1 MDKLFESVRSV
12 CSPQIWSRAVQLAR
26 GGTIDGRMTGEGEME
41 LRIVTPGGMASPTV
55 VLAPEADYWS
65 CECDSAE
72 EVCIHVAA
80 AVIAVRRSLKESGQI
95 EGLKGPAAT
104 IAYRLSRMEGALHLQ
119 RFTSREGELRPLETR
134 VTSLKKRDASG
145 DVAVSQADIAVD
157 LALGSALGGEIPQ
170 ALMPRLL
177 AALAECPDLQL
188 DGQPVTVGEPGPMF
202 HVCVEDHGE
211 GFRLF
216 AEQDTELQEVFSNG
230 AVLREDVL
238 RPVGECDLSSRDI
251 EELRKGRT
259 FDFGQTADLV
269 GRVIPA
275 LRERITVEVRSRV
288 LPSASP
294 QQPRLAFSVHHDGEC
309 LEILPTLVYG
319 DPPSARVDG
328 GRLHYLRGP
337 LPLRDEKQERL
348 LVEELG
354 RALELELGKPRRFA
368 GVQAVEM
375 AERVRSCADA
385 VVQGDGLENCFVAAP
400 LQARLSVRGDDFE
413 LDFISHADGVTRRA
427 EPQAVLRAWQN
438 GERLAPLL
446 EGGWAPLPQTILE
459 RCGQLMADLLSARE
473 QAGAL
478 SACSAA
484 DLARLCEAMEHPPP
498 PGFERLR
505 LIAESFASIPPADL
519 PADLE
524 ATLRGYQIQG
534 VNWLSFLSGADLGA
548 LLADDMGLGK
558 TIQALCAVGSPCLV
572 VAPASVLFNWSRE
585 IERFRPALG
594 QNLYHGP
601 ARALDP
607 QADITL
613 TTYAVLR
620 LDEAILTA
628 RQWDTVILD
637 EAQNIKNADS
647 QVAGAAFA
655 LQARFRIALTG
666 TPVENRLDELW
677 SQFHF
682 LNRGLLGGR
691 RQFQD
696 RYARPIADGDSDA
709 ARTLRERIGPF
720 VLRRL
725 KREVAAELPPRTE
738 VVLRC
743 TLDARERAL
752 YDAIHAAT
760 RKEVVEKLQ
769 AGGSVLAALEALL
782 RLRQA
787 CCHPALIPGQTAESS
802 SKLELLLDTLD
813 KVLAGGHKA
822 LVFSQW
828 TSLLDLIEP
837 LVRAEKMA
845 FTRLDGSTRNRDQV
859 VDSFQD
865 DSGPPI
871 MLVSLKA
878 GGTGLNLTAA
888 DTVFLLDPWWNPAV
902 EEQAAH
908 RTHRIGQHRPVL
920 VQRLIA
926 EDTVEQ
932 RILALQESK
941 RDLARIAVDE
951 GQKAAG
957 LTREDLLALL
967 S

>member
-1 MDKLFESVRSV
+1 MDTLFEIIRKQ
-12 CSPQIWSRAVQLAR
+12 CSPQVWSRAVQLAR
-26 GGTIDGRMTGEGEME
+26 GGTIDGRTTADGELL
-41 LRIVTPGGMASPTV
+41 LRIVTPGGMASPPV
-55 VLAPEADYWS
+55 LLAPESDYWS
-65 CECDSAE
+65 CECYSAE
-72 EVCIHVAA
+72 DVCIHVAA
-80 AVIAVRRSLKESGQI
+80 AVIAARQSLKQNGQI
-95 EGLKGPAAT
+95 EGVKGPAAT
-104 IAYRLSRMEGALHLQ
+104 IAYRLWRREGAIHLH
-119 RFTSREGELRPLETR
+119 RYVSRQGELTPLESR
-134 VTSLKKRDASG
+134 VTALKRRDAGG
-145 DVAVSQADIAVD
+145 DVAVSQADVAVEM
-157 LALGSALGGEIPQ
+157 ALGSAHGGEIPR
-170 ALMPRLL
+170 ALMPRVME
-177 AALAECPDLQL
+177 ALADCSDLML
-188 DGQPVTVGEPGPMF
+188 DNAPVTIGEPGPMF
-202 HVCVEDHGE
+202 HLCLEDCGE
-211 GFRLF
+211 GFRLY
-216 AEQDTELQEVFSNG
+216 AEQDTDLEELFSNG
-230 AVLREDVL
+230 AVLREGML
-238 RPVGECDLSSRDI
+238 RPVGDCDLSSRDI
-251 EELRKGRT
+251 EELRKGRR

-269 GRVIPA
+269 GRVLPA
-275 LRERITVEVRSRV
+275 LQERIPVEVRSRV
-288 LPSASP
+288 LPSAVE

-328 GRLHYLRGP
+328 GRLHYLGGP
-337 LPLRDEKQERL
+337 LPLRDEKQERH
-348 LVEELG
+348 LVGELARSLHLELG
-354 RALELELGKPRRFA
+354 RPRRFA

-375 AERVRSCADA
+375 AERVRGCVNAFI
-385 VVQGDGLENCFVAAP
+385 QGEGLQKCFVAAP
-400 LQARLSVRGDDFE
+400 LQANLALRGDDFQ
-413 LDFISHADGVTRRA
+413 LDFVSPGEGTVRRA
-427 EPQAVLRAWQN
+427 EPQAVLRAW
-438 GERLAPLL
+438 ERGDRFAPLL
-446 EGGWAPLPQTILE
+446 EGGWAPLPESVLE
-459 RCGQLMADLLSARE
+459 RCGQLMVDLLSARE
-473 QAGAL
+473 QVGAL
-478 SACSAA
+478 PACAAA
-484 DLARLCEAMEHPPP
+484 DLARLCEAMEHPAP

-505 LIAESFASIPPADL
+505 LIAESFSSIPQAELPDDL
-519 PADLE
+519 TAN
-524 ATLRGYQIQG
+524 LRGYQIQG
-534 VNWLSFLSGADLGA
+534 VNWLSFLSSADMGA

-558 TIQALCAVGSPCLV
+558 TLQALCATGIPSLV

-585 IERFRPALG
+585 IERFRPALR
-594 QNLYHGP
+594 QCLYHGP
-601 ARALDP
+601 TRALDP

-620 LDEAILTA
+620 LDEPVLSAQ
-628 RQWDTVILD
+628 QWDTVILD
-637 EAQNIKNADS
+637 EAQNIKNAQS
-647 QVAGAAFA
+647 QVANAAFA
-655 LQARFRIALTG
+655 LRARFRIALTG

-691 RQFQD
+691 GRFLD
-696 RYARPIADGDSDA
+696 RYAHPIADGDGEA
-709 ARTLRERIGPF
+709 ARRLRERVGPF

-738 VVLRC
+738 VVLHC
-743 TLDARERAL
+743 TLDNREREI

-760 RKEVVEKLQ
+760 RKEVLERLG
-769 AGGSVLAALEALL
+769 AGGSLLAALEALL

-787 CCHPALIPGQTAESS
+787 CCHPALLPGQAAESS

-828 TSLLDLIEP
+828 TRLLDLIEP
-837 LVRAEKMA
+837 PLQAAGMA

-859 VDSFQD
+859 VDAFQD
-865 DSGPPI
+865 LSGPPI

-902 EEQAAH
+902 EEQAAD

-920 VQRLIA
+920 VQRLIT

-967 S
+967 A

>member
-1 MDKLFESVRSV
+1 MDRLFEIVRKE
-12 CSPQIWSRAVQLAR
+12 CSPQVWSRAVQLAR
-26 GGTIDGRMTGEGEME
+26 GGTIDGRVTGDGELE
-41 LRIVTPGGMASPTV
+41 LRIVTPGGMASPPV
-55 VLAPEADYWS
+55 VLAPESDYWS

-72 EVCIHVAA
+72 DVCIHVAA
-80 AVIAVRRSLKESGQI
+80 AVIAARQSLKASGQI
-95 EGLKGPAAT
+95 EGMKGPAAT
-104 IAYRLSRMEGALHLQ
+104 IAYRLWRHQGALHLQ
-119 RFTSREGELRPLETR
+119 RYIAREGELTMLETR
-134 VTSLKKRDASG
+134 VTSLKKRDAGG
-145 DVAVSQADIAVD
+145 DVAVSQADVALE
-157 LALGSALGGEIPQ
+157 LALGSAHGGEIPR
-170 ALMPRLL
+170 ALMARVL
-177 AALAECPDLQL
+177 AALADCPDVKL
-188 DGQPVTVGEPGPMF
+188 DDNPVIVGEAGPMF
-202 HVCVEDHGE
+202 HVCLEDCGE

-216 AEQDTELQEVFSNG
+216 AEQDTELEELFCNG
-230 AVLREDVL
+230 AVLREGVL
-238 RPVGECDLSSRDI
+238 RPVGDCDLSSRDI

-269 GRVIPA
+269 GRVLPA
-275 LRERITVEVRSRV
+275 LQERIAVEVRSRV
-288 LPSASP
+288 LPSATSLR
-294 QQPRLAFSVHHDGEC
+294 PRLAFSVHHDDEC

-328 GRLHYLRGP
+328 GRLHYLGGA
-337 LPLRDEKQERL
+337 LPLRDEKRERQ
-348 LVEELG
+348 LVEEL
-354 RALELELGKPRRFA
+354 ASSLELEIGKPRRYA
-368 GVQAVEM
+368 GAQAVEM
-375 AERVRSCADA
+375 AERIRGCDDA
-385 VVQGDGLENCFVAAP
+385 YVQGEGLQKCFVTEQ
-400 LQARLSVRGDDFE
+400 LQARLELRGDDFQ
-413 LDFISHADGVTRRA
+413 LDFVSRAEGTVRRA
-427 EPQAVLRAWQN
+427 DPRAVLRAWER
-438 GERLAPLL
+438 GERFAPLL
-446 EGGWAPLPQTILE
+446 QGGWAPLPEAVLE

-478 SACSAA
+478 PACSAA

-505 LIAESFASIPPADL
+505 LIAESFSSIPRAQL
-519 PADLE
+519 PADLT
-524 ATLRGYQIQG
+524 ATLRQYQVQG
-534 VNWLSFLSGADLGA
+534 VNWLSFLSGADMGA

-558 TIQALCAVGSPCLV
+558 TLQALCALGSPCLV

-585 IERFRPALG
+585 IERFRPALR
-594 QNLYHGP
+594 QCLYHGP
-601 ARALDP
+601 ARGLDP

-620 LDEAILTA
+620 LDEPVLSA
-628 RQWDTVILD
+628 RGWDTVILD
-637 EAQNIKNADS
+637 EAQNIKNAES
-647 QVAGAAFA
+647 QVANAAFS
-655 LQARFRIALTG
+655 LRARFRMALTG

-691 RQFQD
+691 RQFLD
-696 RYARPIADGDSDA
+696 RYARPIADGDAEA
-709 ARTLRERIGPF
+709 ARSLRERIGPF
-720 VLRRL
+720 LLRRL

-743 TLDARERAL
+743 ALDSREREI

-787 CCHPALIPGQTAESS
+787 CCHPSLLPGQAAESS

-828 TSLLDLIEP
+828 TRLLDLIEP
-837 LVRAEKMA
+837 PLRAAGMA

-859 VDSFQD
+859 VDAFQAP
-865 DSGPPI
+865 SGPPI

-902 EEQAAH
+902 EEQAAD

-920 VQRLIA
+920 VQRLIT

-967 S
+967 D